1 MPAGWTEGRQAL
13 LVGRCPGRE
22 ETDWQRPFH
31 PQVAGTPQSPQFRQG
46 QCSKGLGKRGRSM
59 QQRYKAGQREAG
71 ERNGLS
77 GKPRLGFQKNGASQ
91 HGLPGDG
98 LLSVASQVLLPLRR
112 PSWTSHACLLHL
124 SRLLAVAVPNR
135 AFPHSH
141 QEMVL
146 HGTLLCKAWQAMD
159 GGFPVPRE
167 SSRVS
172 ECECNCARIPKPAL
186 LLASFFH
193 ELLHGIRLRRRR
205 AKHSQT
211 VVQGTPTQK
220 GPQQMRRRQS
230 LSLSQSAS
238 QPASQRSASQKVI
251 ELPSCLN

>member
-1 MPAGWTEGRQAL
+1 
-13 LVGRCPGRE
+13 
-22 ETDWQRPFH
+22 
-31 PQVAGTPQSPQFRQG
+31 
-46 QCSKGLGKRGRSM
+46 M

-71 ERNGLS
+71 KWSGLS
-77 GKPRLGFQKNGASQ
+77 GKSRLGFQKNGASQ

-172 ECECNCARIPKPAL
+172 ECECDCARIPKPAL
-186 LLASFFH
+186 LASCFH
-193 ELLHGIRLRRRR
+193 ELLHGSRLRRRR

-211 VVQGTPTQK
+211 VVQGTPAQI
-220 GPQQMRRRQS
+220 GPQQMLRRQS
-230 LSLSQSAS
+230 LSLP
-238 QPASQRSASQKVI
+238 PASQSVSGR
-251 ELPSCLN
+251 PGG

>member
-1 MPAGWTEGRQAL
+1 MQMPAGWTEGRQAL

-31 PQVAGTPQSPQFRQG
+31 PQVAGTPQSPQSRQG

-59 QQRYKAGQREAG
+59 QQRYKTGQREAG

-77 GKPRLGFQKNGASQ
+77 GKPRLGFQKNGAIQ

-124 SRLLAVAVPNR
+124 SRLLAVVVPILVRTGIKVPNL

-172 ECECNCARIPKPAL
+172 EYECDRARIPKPAL
-186 LLASFFH
+186 LASCF
-193 ELLHGIRLRRRR
+193 LLPR
-205 AKHSQT
+205 AAS
-211 VVQGTPTQK
+211 
-220 GPQQMRRRQS
+220 RQS
-230 LSLSQSAS
+230 FAQAKGETQPDHSTGHTNTERTPADAPKTVPLP
-238 QPASQRSASQKVI
+238 PAS
-251 ELPSCLN
+251 